1 MKKLI
6 LSIAFLSNSFLFAQ
20 NNWTIEQCIEYAAK
34 NNLTIQNNQLNEK
47 LAGQN
52 LEQANNNWLPTVTGY
67 LDNNFTL
74 GSYHPVLD
82 KGYYQ
87 FSNAFGVQSQV
98 NLYSGGIIKKQ
109 KEKAS
114 IDLEAASIQTQTTLN
129 DISLQVANYYLAVL
143 LNREL
148 KTVAEGNLE
157 ISRQLQKLAKIKFD
171 VGKIAKAE
179 LVQAE
184 AEVAANVRSVTDAQI
199 EIDRALFNL
208 AMLLQLQDY
217 RDFNVENINLP
228 NSIQNELYNLDEVL
242 EVAYASQPAVKLAEK
257 NIESAKKATE
267 ISETYL
273 KPRVT
278 GNYSLG
284 TNYMDYFNKG
294 LNQQAWLS
302 QWRENVVNVI
312 GVGVSFPIWNQ
323 YSNRINIQKSL
334 INEDIA
340 LNSLQREKQ
349 GVLQNVQ
356 SAYFEVNSSF
366 ASFESAREAVRY
378 AEISFDF
385 ADKSYKAGVINLYD
399 FNRSRNDLMIA
410 KSQML
415 QAKYNFIFK
424 QKVLDFYAGKPITL
438 D

>member
-6 LSIAFLSNSFLFAQ
+6 FSIALFSCSIAFAQ
-20 NNWTIEQCIEYAAK
+20 KKWTIEECIDYAAK

-47 LAGQN
+47 LADKN
-52 LEQANNNWLPTVTGY
+52 VEQANFNWLPTVTGY
-67 LDNNFTL
+67 LDNNFNI
-74 GSYHPVLD
+74 GSYHPIID

-87 FSNAFGVQSQV
+87 FSNSFGIQSQV
-98 NLYSGGIIKKQ
+98 NLYSGGIVKKQ
-109 KEKAS
+109 QEKAK
-114 IDLEAASIQTQTTLN
+114 IDSEASKIQTQTTLN

-148 KTVAEGNLE
+148 KSVAEGNLD
-157 ISRQLQKLAKIKFD
+157 IAKQLLDQAKKKFN

-179 LVQAE
+179 MVQAE
-184 AEVAANVRSVTDAQI
+184 AEVANNVRNVVDAQI
-199 EIDRALFNL
+199 EIERALFNL

-217 RDFNVENINLP
+217 RDFSVEDILLP
-228 NSIQNELYNLDEVL
+228 NSITNDLYDLDEVL
-242 EVAYASQPAVKLAEK
+242 NTAYATQPAVKLAEK

-294 LNQQAWLS
+294 IMQDAWLR
-302 QWRENVVNVI
+302 QWRENIVNVV
-312 GVGVSFPIWNQ
+312 GVGISFPIWNQ

-334 INEDIA
+334 INEDVA
-340 LNSLQREKQ
+340 QNTLLREKQ
-349 GVLQNVQ
+349 AVLQNVQ
-356 SAYFEVNSSF
+356 SAYFEVNSSY
-366 ASFESAREAVRY
+366 ASFESAREAVHY
-378 AEISFDF
+378 ADISFDF

-415 QAKYNFIFK
+415 QAKYNYIFK

>member
-1 MKKLI
+1 MKKII
-6 LSIAFLSNSFLFAQ
+6 LAITIGFSSFLSAQ
-20 NNWTIEQCIEYAAK
+20 QSWSIMECIEYAAK
-34 NNLTIQNNQLNEK
+34 NNLTIQQNELNVK
-47 LAGQN
+47 LAEKN
-52 LEQANNNWLPTVTGY
+52 LEQANNNWLPTVSGY
-67 LDNNFTL
+67 FDNNINI
-74 GSYHPVLD
+74 GSYHPVIE

-87 FSNAFGVQSQV
+87 FSNSFGVQSQV
-98 NLYSGGIIKKQ
+98 NLYSGGIVKLQ
-109 KEKAS
+109 KEKS
-114 IDLEAASIQTQTTLN
+114 TLDLEASKIETLTTLN
-129 DISLQVANYYLAVL
+129 DISLQVANYYLAIL

-148 KTVAEGNLE
+148 KSVAEGNL
-157 ISRQLQKLAKIKFD
+157 D
-171 VGKIAKAE
+171 IAKQLLDQARKKFNAGTIARAE

-184 AEVAANVRSVTDAQI
+184 AEVASNIKNITDAQI
-199 EIDRALFNL
+199 EIDRSLFNL

-217 RDFNVENINLP
+217 RDFNIKNVSLSDTIEKD
-228 NSIQNELYNLDEVL
+228 LYNLEDIL
-242 EVAYASQPAVKLAEK
+242 NNAYATQPVIKLAEV
-257 NIESAKKATE
+257 NIESAKKATK

-294 LNQQAWLS
+294 LNQVAWLS
-302 QWRENVVNVI
+302 QWRENIVNVI
-312 GVGVSFPIWNQ
+312 GVSISFPIWNQ

-340 LNSLQREKQ
+340 LNNFSIQKQ
-349 GVLQNVQ
+349 QVLQNVQ

-385 ADKSYKAGVINLYD
+385 AQKSYNAGIINLYD
-399 FNRSRNDLMIA
+399 FNRSRNDLLIA
-410 KSQML
+410 RSQML

-424 QKVLDFYAGKPITL
+424 TKVLDFYAGIPIIL
-438 D
+438 Q

>member
-1 MKKLI
+1 MKKII
-6 LSIAFLSNSFLFAQ
+6 LSIALLSSSFLFAQ

-67 LDNNFTL
+67 LDNNFTI
-74 GSYHPVLD
+74 GSYHPVID

-109 KEKAS
+109 KEKAA
-114 IDLEAASIQTQTTLN
+114 IDLEAASIQTLTTLN

-148 KTVAEGNLE
+148 KTVAEGNLD
-157 ISRQLQKLAKIKFD
+157 ISRQLQKQAKIKFD

-217 RDFNVENINLP
+217 RDFNVENVTLP
-228 NSIQNELYNLDEVL
+228 NSIQNELYNLEEVL
-242 EVAYASQPAVKLAEK
+242 QTAYESQPAVKLAEK

-267 ISETYL
+267 ISEAYL

-340 LNSLQREKQ
+340 QNTLLREKQ
-349 GVLQNVQ
+349 AVLQNVQ

-415 QAKYNFIFK
+415 QAKYNYIFK
-424 QKVLDFYAGKPITL
+424 QKVLDFYAGKSITL

>member
-1 MKKLI
+1 MKKII
-6 LSIAFLSNSFLFAQ
+6 LSIVLLSNSFLFAQ
-20 NNWTIEQCIEYAAK
+20 EKWSIEECIAYAAK
-34 NNLTIQNNQLNEK
+34 NNLTIQNNQLNEELSAK
-47 LAGQN
+47 N
-52 LEQANNNWLPTVTGY
+52 LEQANNNWLPTVSGY
-67 LDNNFTL
+67 FDNNISI
-74 GSYHPVLD
+74 GSYHPIIE

-87 FSNAFGVQSQV
+87 FSNSFGVQSQV
-98 NLYSGGIIKKQ
+98 NLYSGGIIKLQ
-109 KEKAS
+109 KEKAA
-114 IDLEAASIQTQTTLN
+114 IDLEAASIQTKTTLN

-148 KTVAEGNLE
+148 KTVAEGNLD
-157 ISRQLQKLAKIKFD
+157 IARQLLDQARKKFN
-171 VGKIAKAE
+171 VGTIAKAE

-184 AEVAANVRSVTDAQI
+184 AEVASNIKNITDAQI
-199 EIDRALFNL
+199 EIERSLFNL

-217 RDFNVENINLP
+217 RNFNVEDVNLP
-228 NSIQNELYNLDEVL
+228 NEIAKDFYDLDEIL
-242 EVAYASQPAVKLAEK
+242 ETAYTLQPAVQLAEK

-267 ISETYL
+267 ISKTYL

-294 LNQQAWLS
+294 LNQEAWLS

-312 GVGVSFPIWNQ
+312 GVGISFPIWNQ
-323 YSNRINIQKSL
+323 YSNRINIQKSI

-340 LNSLQREKQ
+340 QNSFQREKQ
-349 GVLQNVQ
+349 QVLQNVQ
-356 SAYFEVNSSF
+356 SAYFEVNSSY
-366 ASFESAREAVRY
+366 ASFEAAREAVRY

-385 ADKSYKAGVINLYD
+385 AQKSFQAGKINLYD

-410 KSQML
+410 QSQML
-415 QAKYNFIFK
+415 QAKYNYIFK
-424 QKVLDFYAGKPITL
+424 QKVLDFYAGNPIRL

>member
-1 MKKLI
+1 MKKII
-6 LSIAFLSNSFLFAQ
+6 LAITIGFSSFLSAQ
-20 NNWTIEQCIEYAAK
+20 QSWSIMECIEYAAK
-34 NNLTIQNNQLNEK
+34 NNLTIQQNELNVK
-47 LAGQN
+47 LAEKN
-52 LEQANNNWLPTVTGY
+52 LEQANNNWLPTVSGY
-67 LDNNFTL
+67 FDNNINI
-74 GSYHPVLD
+74 GSYHPVIE

-87 FSNAFGVQSQV
+87 FSNSFGVQSQV
-98 NLYSGGIIKKQ
+98 NLYSGGIVKLQ
-109 KEKAS
+109 KEKS
-114 IDLEAASIQTQTTLN
+114 TLDLEASKIETLTTLN
-129 DISLQVANYYLAVL
+129 DISLQVANYYLAIL

-148 KTVAEGNLE
+148 KSVAEGNL
-157 ISRQLQKLAKIKFD
+157 D
-171 VGKIAKAE
+171 IAKQLLDQARKKFNAGTIARAE

-184 AEVAANVRSVTDAQI
+184 AEVASNIKNITDAQI
-199 EIDRALFNL
+199 EIDRSLFNL

-217 RDFNVENINLP
+217 RDFNIKNVSLP
-228 NSIQNELYNLDEVL
+228 DTIEKDLYNLEDIL
-242 EVAYASQPAVKLAEK
+242 NNAYATQPVIKLAEV
-257 NIESAKKATE
+257 NIESAKKATK

-294 LNQQAWLS
+294 LNQVAWLS
-302 QWRENVVNVI
+302 QWRENIVNVI
-312 GVGVSFPIWNQ
+312 GVSISFPIWNQ

-340 LNSLQREKQ
+340 LNNFSIQKQ
-349 GVLQNVQ
+349 QVLQNVQ

-385 ADKSYKAGVINLYD
+385 AQKSYNAGIINLYD
-399 FNRSRNDLMIA
+399 FNRSRNDLLIA
-410 KSQML
+410 RSQML

-424 QKVLDFYAGKPITL
+424 TKVLDFYAGIPIIL
-438 D
+438 Q

>member
-1 MKKLI
+1 MKKII
-6 LSIAFLSNSFLFAQ
+6 LAITIGFSSFLSAQ
-20 NNWTIEQCIEYAAK
+20 QSWSIMECIEYAAK
-34 NNLTIQNNQLNEK
+34 NNLTIQQNELNVK
-47 LAGQN
+47 LAEKN
-52 LEQANNNWLPTVTGY
+52 LEQANNNWLPTVSGY
-67 LDNNFTL
+67 FDNNINI
-74 GSYHPVLD
+74 GSYHPVIE

-87 FSNAFGVQSQV
+87 FSNSFGVQSQV
-98 NLYSGGIIKKQ
+98 NLYSGGIVKLQ
-109 KEKAS
+109 KEKS
-114 IDLEAASIQTQTTLN
+114 TLDLEASKIETLTTLN
-129 DISLQVANYYLAVL
+129 DTSLQVANYYLAIL

-148 KTVAEGNLE
+148 KSVAEGNL
-157 ISRQLQKLAKIKFD
+157 D
-171 VGKIAKAE
+171 IAKQLLDQARKKFNAGTIARAE

-184 AEVAANVRSVTDAQI
+184 AEVASNIKNITDAQI
-199 EIDRALFNL
+199 EIDRSLFNL

-217 RDFNVENINLP
+217 RDFNIKNVSLP
-228 NSIQNELYNLDEVL
+228 DTIEKDLYNLEDIL
-242 EVAYASQPAVKLAEK
+242 NNAYATQPVIKLAEV
-257 NIESAKKATE
+257 NIESAKKATK

-294 LNQQAWLS
+294 LNQVAWLS
-302 QWRENVVNVI
+302 QWRENIVNVI
-312 GVGVSFPIWNQ
+312 GVSISFPIWNQ

-340 LNSLQREKQ
+340 LNNFSIQKQ
-349 GVLQNVQ
+349 QVLQNVQ

-385 ADKSYKAGVINLYD
+385 AQKSYNAGIINLYD
-399 FNRSRNDLMIA
+399 FNRSRNDLLIA
-410 KSQML
+410 RSQML

-424 QKVLDFYAGKPITL
+424 TKVLDFYAGIPIIL
-438 D
+438 Q